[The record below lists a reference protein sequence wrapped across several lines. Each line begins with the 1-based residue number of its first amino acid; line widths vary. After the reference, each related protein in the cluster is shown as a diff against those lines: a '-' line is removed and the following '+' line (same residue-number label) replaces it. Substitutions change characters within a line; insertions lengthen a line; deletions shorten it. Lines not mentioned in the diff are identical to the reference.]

1 MASEHLALEINN
13 VMLMNDQPVESL
25 EQRNSS
31 SDVSLRFHQPVKLY
45 LKTKELMKFED
56 SSTLLEYQF
65 VSTSIMNQILTELAP
80 TN

>member
-1 MASEHLALEINN
+1 MAFEHFALEINN
-13 VMLMNDQPVESL
+13 VMLMNGQPVESL
-25 EQRNSS
+25 TQRNSS

-65 VSTSIMNQILTELAP
+65 VSTSIMNQIQTELAP
-80 TN
+80 IN